1 MRALFL
7 LPWGFFLLG
16 LLPLAV
22 ADPVGTAG
30 WGGLLAA
37 LLLAAVASLYSRF
50 PVAFPVQLALVL
62 GLSLLAFERALEG
75 ALRLVG
81 SDPPGYAALGGVLGA
96 LALGVAFFLGTG
108 REAPLLPP
116 LPGVGERED
125 LLRLAGALEGLA
137 LRRPLVLVYLATEA
151 PPERLEAELR
161 RGDLAFRLRGGVP
174 PRPPGGPPR
183 GCPGP
188 PQAAPGPVSP
198 LGLRGGA
205 LAGGKPGE
213 GARPPRGR
221 GPPPVLKRCSLL
233 VPTPTRGVRVYP
245 LEPPASLG
253 LPLPWGLRRW
263 TMEQGKAISEAWK
276 EALETYGEREEE

>member
-116 LPGVGERED
+116 LPGVG
-125 LLRLAGALEGLA
+125 
-137 LRRPLVLVYLATEA
+137 
-151 PPERLEAELR
+151 
-161 RGDLAFRLRGGVP
+161 RGRTSCAS
-174 PRPPGGPPR
+174 
-183 GCPGP
+183 PGP
-188 PQAAPGPVSP
+188 WRGSP
-198 LGLRGGA
+198 
-205 LAGGKPGE
+205 
-213 GARPPRGR
+213 
-221 GPPPVLKRCSLL
+221 
-233 VPTPTRGVRVYP
+233 
-245 LEPPASLG
+245 
-253 LPLPWGLRRW
+253 
-263 TMEQGKAISEAWK
+263 
-276 EALETYGEREEE
+276 

>member
-116 LPGVGERED
+116 LPGGGTRED

-161 RGDLAFRLRGGVP
+161 RR
-174 PRPPGGPPR
+174 
-183 GCPGP
+183 
-188 PQAAPGPVSP
+188 
-198 LGLRGGA
+198 
-205 LAGGKPGE
+205 
-213 GARPPRGR
+213 
-221 GPPPVLKRCSLL
+221 
-233 VPTPTRGVRVYP
+233 
-245 LEPPASLG
+245 
-253 LPLPWGLRRW
+253 
-263 TMEQGKAISEAWK
+263 SE
-276 EALETYGEREEE
+276 EHTSELQSH

>member
-81 SDPPGYAALGGVLGA
+81 SDPPATPPLGGARGLGPGGGLLPGDGA
-96 LALGVAFFLGTG
+96 GG
-108 REAPLLPP
+108 PLLPP
-116 LPGVGERED
+116 FREW
-125 LLRLAGALEGLA
+125 G
-137 LRRPLVLVYLATEA
+137 
-151 PPERLEAELR
+151 
-161 RGDLAFRLRGGVP
+161 RGRTSCAS
-174 PRPPGGPPR
+174 
-183 GCPGP
+183 PGP
-188 PQAAPGPVSP
+188 WRGSP
-198 LGLRGGA
+198 
-205 LAGGKPGE
+205 
-213 GARPPRGR
+213 
-221 GPPPVLKRCSLL
+221 
-233 VPTPTRGVRVYP
+233 
-245 LEPPASLG
+245 
-253 LPLPWGLRRW
+253 
-263 TMEQGKAISEAWK
+263 
-276 EALETYGEREEE
+276 

>member
-81 SDPPGYAALGGVLGA
+81 SDPPGYAALGGCSGPWPW
-96 LALGVAFFLGTG
+96 GWPSSWG
-108 REAPLLPP
+108 
-116 LPGVGERED
+116 
-125 LLRLAGALEGLA
+125 
-137 LRRPLVLVYLATEA
+137 
-151 PPERLEAELR
+151 
-161 RGDLAFRLRGGVP
+161 RGG
-174 PRPPGGPPR
+174 RPPSSPFREWGR
-183 GCPGP
+183 GRTSCASPGP
-188 PQAAPGPVSP
+188 WRGSP
-198 LGLRGGA
+198 
-205 LAGGKPGE
+205 
-213 GARPPRGR
+213 
-221 GPPPVLKRCSLL
+221 
-233 VPTPTRGVRVYP
+233 
-245 LEPPASLG
+245 
-253 LPLPWGLRRW
+253 
-263 TMEQGKAISEAWK
+263 
-276 EALETYGEREEE
+276 